1 MAIVKE
7 KVKEYQ
13 NGSFVRSYSQINIP
27 ASVAKSV
34 GDGLDT
40 MGDAYSKV
48 TLDKQNKIE
57 ATYRKLKETIE
68 FLYQFKDL
76 NSDYKKNID
85 FVKDRV
91 DTTFDKYY
99 ESSSNGEIKFN
110 LSFGKVFLV
119 FVIIGVIISLFIKN
133 DIYYLYLGV
142 GCFALMQF
150 YVYMIYVPSTLRNA
164 RIDFET
170 VEGYF
175 KKLNLFTLANEFT
188 IVLNHF
194 NLAEQKGRVYN
205 NEISQEEYEKNIVDS
220 LQNVINNNFIFE
232 KFYQI
237 KTDKKEEIVSD
248 TNIDNKEEIV
258 RDTNIDN
265 KEVKNLKIVSFL
277 KVYIIT
283 TVISFFGVYFLT
295 GVRTFSIYIGYYI
308 EETQKHILALLI
320 ISAIVTL
327 LFFVLKFIGK
337 KLKRKTA

>member
-40 MGDAYSKV
+40 IGDVYSKV

-91 DTTFDKYY
+91 DNTFDKYY
-99 ESSSNGEIKFN
+99 ESSSNGDIKFN
-110 LSFGKVFLV
+110 LSYGKVFLV
-119 FVIIGVIISLFIKN
+119 VAIIGFIISLFLKEAHH
-133 DIYYLYLGV
+133 YLYLV
-142 GCFALMQF
+142 VICFALMQF
-150 YVYMIYVPSTLRNA
+150 YVFMIYVPSTLRNA

-194 NLAEQKGRVYN
+194 NLDEQKGRVYN
-205 NEISQEEYEKNIVDS
+205 NEISKEEYEKNIVDS
-220 LQNVINNNFIFE
+220 LQKVIDNNFIFE

-237 KTDKKEEIVSD
+237 NTDKKEEIVSNRK
-248 TNIDNKEEIV
+248 TFKSPM
-258 RDTNIDN
+258 
-265 KEVKNLKIVSFL
+265 LKLYLTSFL
-277 KVYIIT
+277 LSVVLSIIVVFIVELST
-283 TVISFFGVYFLT
+283 GGNLDNYSHYFE
-295 GVRTFSIYIGYYI
+295 VVNRMIPFIFI
-308 EETQKHILALLI
+308 HLI
-320 ISAIVTL
+320 IAFGISIVIFPIR
-327 LFFVLKFIGK
+327 FFIQKR
-337 KLKRKTA
+337 KLKKQAIQ